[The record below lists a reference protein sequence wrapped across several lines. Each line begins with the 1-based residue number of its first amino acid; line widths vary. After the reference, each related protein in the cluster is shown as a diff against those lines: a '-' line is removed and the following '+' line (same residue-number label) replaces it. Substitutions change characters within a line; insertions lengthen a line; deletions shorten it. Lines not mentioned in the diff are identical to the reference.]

1 MKNNPKAPRRKET
14 TRLHALERILSKRGL
29 ASRSEAAEWIAAGRV
44 RVDGEVI
51 RDPERR
57 FPLTGIR
64 LHIDDQD
71 RGSAPR
77 CCLMLH
83 KARGYVT
90 THRDEHGR
98 PTVYDLIPGE
108 PWLIPVGRLD
118 QASEGLLLFSN
129 DTLWAQRLLD
139 PASHVAKTYHV
150 QVRPPLDAASREVLA
165 AGPLLD
171 GRPCLPMGVRELRC
185 GGKTQWLEMVL
196 REGRNRQI
204 RRLLAA
210 RGVTVLRLLRVAIG
224 GLSLGD
230 LRAGQWR
237 WLDAGEQTLVKD
249 QAVFADPAATPPS
262 GMSPGGGL

>member
-1 MKNNPKAPRRKET
+1 MKNNPKTPRRKET
-14 TRLHALERILSKRGL
+14 ARLHALERILSKRGL
-29 ASRSEAAEWIAAGRV
+29 SSRSEAAEWITAGRV

-64 LHIDDQD
+64 VCIDDQD
-71 RGSAPR
+71 RGSAAR
-77 CCLMLH
+77 RCLMLH

-90 THRDEHGR
+90 THRDERGR
-98 PTVYDLIPGE
+98 PTVYDLIPRE

-224 GLSLGD
+224 GLRLGD

-237 WLDAGEQTLVKD
+237 WLDAGEQALVQD
-249 QAVFADPAATPPS
+249 QAVFADPAAPPS
-262 GMSPGGGL
+262 GMRRGGGL

>member
-71 RGSAPR
+71 QSSAPR

-90 THRDEHGR
+90 THRDERGR

-150 QVRPPLDAASREVLA
+150 QIRPPLDAASLEVLA

-237 WLDAGEQTLVKD
+237 WLDAGEQALVKD

-262 GMSPGGGL
+262 GISPGGGL